1 MTSQRQKEQ
10 SGSVPKNW
18 KQALEQ
24 ACAYTF
30 TAASLTLTKPSVHRQ
45 TNREEQCGPPH
56 RECYSALKRKGI
68 LPPATHG

>member
-24 ACAYTF
+24 ARAYTF
-30 TAASLTLTKPSVHRQ
+30 TAASLTLTKPSAHRQ
-45 TNREEQCGPPH
+45 TSREEQCGPPH
-56 RECYSALKRKGI
+56 REHYSALKRKGI